1 MISFY
6 NDYSEGAHE
15 KVIEALTKTNRIQT
29 PGYGEDEFCEEAKS
43 LIRRHLKKP
52 ETAIHFLVGGTQTN
66 TTVIA
71 SVLKPYQGVI
81 AADTGHI
88 AVHESGAVEATG
100 HKVLTLP
107 HNSGK
112 INAGQ
117 IERLIRAHYDSESF
131 EHQVQPGMVYI
142 SQPTEYGTI
151 YSKDELAAI
160 HKVCSKFHIPLF
172 VDGAR
177 LGAALVC
184 EGGDAALADLE
195 ELADIFYIGG
205 TKMGALFGEA
215 VVISNPAYKDC
226 FRYMIKQKGGML
238 AKGRLLG
245 IQFAELF
252 RGEGENCLYFELA
265 RHAVRLAQKMAQGIK
280 ALGYPFMLDSP
291 TNQIFPIFPDELI
304 HQLEDRYSCSY
315 WDWGRPDPKHSITRI
330 VTSWATEEANV
341 DAFLADLERLTTK
354 AE

>member
-15 KVIEALTKTNRIQT
+15 RILDALVRTNRLQSS
-29 PGYGEDEFCEEAKS
+29 GYGEDEYCEEAKT
-43 LIRRHLKKP
+43 LIRKHLRKP
-52 ETAIHFLVGGTQTN
+52 ETEIHFLVGGTQTN

-71 SVLKPYQGVI
+71 SILKPYQGVI

-88 AVHESGAVEATG
+88 AVHESGAIEATG

-107 HNSGK
+107 HHDGK
-112 INAGQ
+112 INAEQ
-117 IERLIRAHYDSESF
+117 IERLVRAHYDSESF

-151 YSKDELAAI
+151 YSKAELKAI
-160 HKVCSKFHIPLF
+160 SDICHKFHMPLF

-184 EGGDAALADLE
+184 AENDLTLADLE
-195 ELADIFYIGG
+195 ELADVFYIGG
-205 TKMGALFGEA
+205 TKNGALFGEA
-215 VVISNPAYKDC
+215 VVISSPELMPC

-252 RGEGENCLYFELA
+252 RDDLYFELA
-265 RHAVRLAQKMAQGIK
+265 RHAVKLAQKMQKGI
-280 ALGYPFMLDSP
+280 ADLGYPFMLNSP

-304 HQLEDRYSCSY
+304 YQLEEKYACSY
-315 WDWGRPDPKHSITRI
+315 WDWGRTDPKHSITRI
-330 VTSWATEEANV
+330 VTSWATKEEAV
-341 DAFLADLERLTTK
+341 DAFLDELRKKSSEIR
-354 AE
+354 E

>member
-15 KVIEALTKTNRIQT
+15 RILDALNRTNRLQSS
-29 PGYGEDEFCEEAKS
+29 GYGEDEYCEEAKS
-43 LIRRHLKKP
+43 LIRRRLKKP
-52 ETAIHFLVGGTQTN
+52 ETEIHFLVGGTQTN

-71 SVLKPYQGVI
+71 SILKPWQGVI

-88 AVHESGAVEATG
+88 AVHESGAIEATG

-107 HNSGK
+107 HHEGR
-112 INAGQ
+112 INAEQ
-117 IERLIRAHYDSESF
+117 IERLVRAHYDSESF

-151 YSKDELAAI
+151 YSKAELKAI
-160 HKVCSKFHIPLF
+160 SAVCKKFHLPLF
-172 VDGAR
+172 IDGAR

-184 EGGDAALADLE
+184 AENDITIADLE
-195 ELADIFYIGG
+195 ELSDVFYIGG
-205 TKMGALFGEA
+205 TKNGALFGEA
-215 VVISNPAYKDC
+215 VVVSSPELMPC

-252 RGEGENCLYFELA
+252 RDDLYFDLA
-265 RHAVRLAQKMAQGIK
+265 RHAVTLAQKLQKGI
-280 ALGYPFMLDSP
+280 AELGYPFMLKSP

-304 HQLEDRYSCSY
+304 YQLEDKFACSY
-315 WDWGRPDPKHSITRI
+315 CT
-330 VTSWATEEANV
+330 
-341 DAFLADLERLTTK
+341 
-354 AE
+354 

>member
-15 KVIEALTKTNRIQT
+15 RIMDALMRTNRVQT
-29 PGYGEDEFCEEAKS
+29 PGYGEDEYCEEAKT
-43 LIRRHLKKP
+43 LIRAHLRKP

-100 HKVLTLP
+100 HKVLTVP
-107 HNSGK
+107 HTNGK
-112 INAGQ
+112 LSAEQ
-117 IERLIRAHYDSESF
+117 VERLIRAHYDSESF

-151 YSKDELAAI
+151 YSKAEMEALHA
-160 HKVCSKFHIPLF
+160 VCRKFHIPLF

-177 LGAALVC
+177 LGTALVC
-184 EGGDAALADLE
+184 EGGDMTLADLE

-215 VVISNPAYKDC
+215 VVISNPAYQDC

-252 RGEGENCLYFELA
+252 RDDLYFKLA
-265 RHAVRLAQKMAQGIK
+265 RHAVRLAQKMEKEIK
-280 ALGYPFMLDSP
+280 ALGYPFMLESP

-304 HQLEDRYSCSY
+304 HKLEDNFSCSY

-330 VTSWATEEANV
+330 VTSWATSEENV
-341 DAFLADLERLTTK
+341 DAFLTELKRLTEGSK
-354 AE
+354 

>member
-1 MISFY
+1 MISFF

-15 KVIEALTKTNRIQT
+15 RILDALIRTNRLQS
-29 PGYGEDEFCEEAKS
+29 PGYGEDEYCEEAKA
-43 LIRRHLKKP
+43 LIRRHFHKP

-88 AVHESGAVEATG
+88 AVHESGAIEATG

-107 HNSGK
+107 HHNGK
-112 INAGQ
+112 ISAEQ
-117 IERLIRAHYDSESF
+117 VERLIRSHYDSESF
-131 EHQVQPGMVYI
+131 EHQVQPGMIYI
-142 SQPTEYGTI
+142 SHPTEYGTI
-151 YSKDELAAI
+151 YSKAELEAL
-160 HKVCSKFHIPLF
+160 HKVCSRYHIPLF

-177 LGAALVC
+177 LGTALVC
-184 EGGDAALADLE
+184 EESDVTLSDLE
-195 ELADIFYIGG
+195 DLADIFYIGG

-215 VVISNPAYKDC
+215 VVITNPAYQDC

-252 RGEGENCLYFELA
+252 RDDLYFDLA
-265 RHAVRLAQKMAQGIK
+265 RHAVRLAQKMAKGI
-280 ALGYPFMLDSP
+280 AELGYPFMMESP

-304 HQLEDRYSCSY
+304 HQLEDKYACSY
-315 WDWGRPDPKHSITRI
+315 WDWGRPDPQHSITRI
-330 VTSWATEEANV
+330 VTSWATEESNV
-341 DAFLADLERLTTK
+341 DAFLADLKKLTPGK
-354 AE
+354 

>member
-15 KVIEALTKTNRIQT
+15 RILDALIRTNRLQSG
-29 PGYGEDEFCEEAKS
+29 GYGEDEYCEEAKT
-43 LIRRHLKKP
+43 LIRRHLRKS
-52 ETAIHFLVGGTQTN
+52 ETEIHFLVGGTQTN

-71 SVLKPYQGVI
+71 SILKPWQGVI

-88 AVHESGAVEATG
+88 AVHESGAIEATG

-107 HNSGK
+107 HHEGK

-117 IERLIRAHYDSESF
+117 IERLVRAHFDSESF

-151 YSKDELAAI
+151 YSKAELQAI
-160 HKVCSKFHIPLF
+160 SAVCRKFHLPLF
-172 VDGAR
+172 IDGAR

-184 EGGDAALADLE
+184 AENDLTIADLE
-195 ELADIFYIGG
+195 ELADVFYVGG
-205 TKMGALFGEA
+205 TKNGALFGEA
-215 VVISNPAYKDC
+215 VVISSPELMPY

-252 RGEGENCLYFELA
+252 RDDLYFDLA
-265 RHAVRLAQKMAQGIK
+265 RHAVTLAQRLQKGIEE
-280 ALGYPFMLDSP
+280 LGYPFMLKSS
-291 TNQIFPIFPDELI
+291 TNQIFPVFPDELI
-304 HQLEDRYSCSY
+304 HQLEEKYSCSY
-315 WDWGRPDPKHSITRI
+315 WDWGRTDPQHSITRI
-330 VTSWATEEANV
+330 VTSWATSEEAVNS
-341 DAFLADLERLTTK
+341 FLNDLQKLTN

>member
-15 KVIEALTKTNRIQT
+15 RILDALIRTNRLQSA
-29 PGYGEDEFCEEAKS
+29 GYGEDEYCEEAKT
-43 LIRRHLKKP
+43 LIRRHLRKP
-52 ETAIHFLVGGTQTN
+52 GTEIHFLVGGTQTN
-66 TTVIA
+66 TTVISA
-71 SVLKPYQGVI
+71 ILKPWQGVV

-88 AVHESGAVEATG
+88 AVHESGAIEATG

-107 HNSGK
+107 HTEGK
-112 INAGQ
+112 INAEQ
-117 IERLIRAHYDSESF
+117 IERLVRAHFDSESF

-151 YSKDELAAI
+151 YSKAELEAI
-160 HKVCSKFHIPLF
+160 SKVCRKFHMPLF

-184 EGGDAALADLE
+184 AENDLTIADLE
-195 ELADIFYIGG
+195 ELADVFYIGG
-205 TKMGALFGEA
+205 TKNGALFGEA
-215 VVISNPAYKDC
+215 VVISSPELTPF

-252 RGEGENCLYFELA
+252 RDDLYFDLA
-265 RHAVRLAQKMAQGIK
+265 RHAVELA
-280 ALGYPFMLDSP
+280 PF
-291 TNQIFPIFPDELI
+291 
-304 HQLEDRYSCSY
+304 
-315 WDWGRPDPKHSITRI
+315 K
-330 VTSWATEEANV
+330 TEERTQPWH
-341 DAFLADLERLTTK
+341 LKTRPT
-354 AE
+354 

>member
-1 MISFY
+1 MISFF

-15 KVIEALTKTNRIQT
+15 RILDALIRTNRLQS
-29 PGYGEDEFCEEAKS
+29 PGYGEDEYCEEAKS
-43 LIRRHLKKP
+43 LIRRHFHKP

-107 HNSGK
+107 HTNGK
-112 INAGQ
+112 INAEQ
-117 IERLIRAHYDSESF
+117 VERLIRAHYDSESF

-142 SQPTEYGTI
+142 SHPTEYGTI
-151 YSKDELAAI
+151 YSKAELEAL
-160 HKVCSKFHIPLF
+160 HKTCARYHIPLF

-184 EGGDAALADLE
+184 EGNDVSLSDLE
-195 ELADIFYIGG
+195 DLADIFYIGG
-205 TKMGALFGEA
+205 TKMGAMFGEA
-215 VVISNPAYKDC
+215 VVITNPAYQDC

-252 RGEGENCLYFELA
+252 RDDLYFDLA
-265 RHAVRLAQKMAQGIK
+265 RHAVRLAQKMAKGI
-280 ALGYPFMLDSP
+280 ADLGYPFMLESP

-304 HQLEDRYSCSY
+304 HQLEEKYACSY

-341 DAFLADLERLTTK
+341 DAFLADLKKLTAGK
-354 AE
+354 

>member
-15 KVIEALTKTNRIQT
+15 RILDALARTNREQT
-29 PGYGEDEFCEEAKS
+29 PGYGEDEYCAEAKT
-43 LIRRHLKKP
+43 LIRRYLRKP
-52 ETAIHFLVGGTQTN
+52 ETEIHFLVGGTQTN

-71 SVLKPYQGVI
+71 AILKPWQGVI

-88 AVHESGAVEATG
+88 AVHESGAIESTG

-107 HNSGK
+107 HHEGK
-112 INAGQ
+112 INAEQ
-117 IERLIRAHYDSESF
+117 IECLVRAHYDSESF

-151 YSKDELAAI
+151 YSKAELEAI
-160 HKVCSKFHIPLF
+160 SKICHKFHLPLF

-184 EGGDAALADLE
+184 AENDLTLADLE

-205 TKMGALFGEA
+205 TKNGALFGEA
-215 VVISNPAYKDC
+215 VVVSSPELTPC

-252 RGEGENCLYFELA
+252 RDELYFDLA
-265 RHAVRLAQKMAQGIK
+265 RHAVELAQKLQKGIEE
-280 ALGYPFMLDSP
+280 LGYSFMLKSP

-304 HQLEDRYSCSY
+304 HQLEDKYSCSY
-315 WDWGRPDPKHSITRI
+315 WDWGRTDPQHSITRI
-330 VTSWATEEANV
+330 VTSWATDPNAV
-341 DAFLADLERLTTK
+341 DSFLSDLEQLTK
-354 AE
+354 

>member
-1 MISFY
+1 MIRFY

-15 KVIEALTKTNRIQT
+15 RILEKLAAINRTQT
-29 PGYGEDEFCEEAKS
+29 GGYGEDEYCEEAKA
-43 LIRRHLKKP
+43 LIRKRLHKP

-88 AVHESGAVEATG
+88 AAHESGAIEATG

-107 HNSGK
+107 HTNGK
-112 INAGQ
+112 ISAEQ
-117 IERLIRAHYDSESF
+117 VERLIRAHYDSESF

-142 SQPTEYGTI
+142 SHPTEYGTI
-151 YSKDELAAI
+151 YSKAEMEAL
-160 HKVCSKFHIPLF
+160 HNVCRKFHIPLF

-177 LGAALVC
+177 LGCALVC
-184 EGGDAALADLE
+184 EESDMTLGDLE
-195 ELADIFYIGG
+195 DLADIFYIGG

-215 VVISNPAYKDC
+215 VVITDPAYQNC

-238 AKGRLLG
+238 AKGWLLG
-245 IQFAELF
+245 VQFAELF
-252 RGEGENCLYFELA
+252 RDDLYFDLA
-265 RHAVRLAQKMAQGIK
+265 RHAVKMAQKMAKGI
-280 ALGYPFMLDSP
+280 AELGYSFMLDSP
-291 TNQIFPIFPDELI
+291 TNQIFPIFSDELI
-304 HQLEDRYSCSY
+304 HQLEDKYACSY

-330 VTSWATEEANV
+330 VTSWATEEKNV
-341 DAFLADLERLTTK
+341 DAFLADLKKLTQG
-354 AE
+354 

>member
-1 MISFY
+1 MISFF

-15 KVIEALTKTNRIQT
+15 RILDALIRTNRLQS
-29 PGYGEDEFCEEAKS
+29 PGYGEDEYCGEAKS
-43 LIRRHLKKP
+43 LIRRHFHKP

-71 SVLKPYQGVI
+71 SVLKPYQGVV

-88 AVHESGAVEATG
+88 AVHESGAIEATG

-107 HNSGK
+107 HTNGK
-112 INAGQ
+112 INGEQ
-117 IERLIRAHYDSESF
+117 VERLIRAHYDSESF

-142 SQPTEYGTI
+142 SHPTEYGTI
-151 YSKDELAAI
+151 YSKAELEAL
-160 HKVCSKFHIPLF
+160 HKVCTRYHIPLF

-177 LGAALVC
+177 LGTALVC
-184 EGGDAALADLE
+184 EGNDVSLSDLE
-195 ELADIFYIGG
+195 DLADIFYIGG
-205 TKMGALFGEA
+205 TKMGAMFGEA
-215 VVISNPAYKDC
+215 VVITNPAYQDC

-252 RGEGENCLYFELA
+252 RDDLYFDLA
-265 RHAVRLAQKMAQGIK
+265 RHAVRLAQKMAKGI
-280 ALGYPFMLDSP
+280 ADLGYPFMLESP

-304 HQLEDRYSCSY
+304 HQLEEKFACSY

-330 VTSWATEEANV
+330 VTSWATEEANA
-341 DAFLADLERLTTK
+341 DAFLADLKRLTEGK
-354 AE
+354 